1 MNTQTN
7 NDATN
12 DQLQGPMQAGI
23 RKANDTHH
31 PKRVVGREVSLLNTS
46 RAIYEFLE
54 KETTGTLVA
63 ELQDALEPFGY
74 HAASVAAAVTNMY
87 KAGMLTRTQKSPY
100 AYMWNKQATPPD
112 TSMVNIVVAPTRAQQ
127 KVKDRAIRAAQEAGE
142 NSLPKRREVD
152 KQSTEQLLQGLA
164 ESMENGDIRNL
175 EHSVQLIKNHLDSIV
190 RGVKTVHAVSAMIR
204 ANGKIG

>member
-7 NDATN
+7 NNAVN

-31 PKRVVGREVSLLNTS
+31 PKRVVGKEVSLLNTS

-74 HAASVAAAVTNMY
+74 HSATVAATVTNMY
-87 KAGMLTRTQKSPY
+87 KLGMLTRTQKSPY
-100 AYMWNKQATPPD
+100 AYMWSKGATPPD
-112 TSMVNIVVAPTRAQQ
+112 TSMVNIVVSPTREQQ
-127 KVKDRAIRAAQEAGE
+127 KIKDKASKAAREASE

-164 ESMENGDIRNL
+164 DSMANGDIRNL
-175 EHSVQLIKNHLDSIV
+175 ERNVQLIKDHLDSIV

-204 ANGKIG
+204 ANGKIE